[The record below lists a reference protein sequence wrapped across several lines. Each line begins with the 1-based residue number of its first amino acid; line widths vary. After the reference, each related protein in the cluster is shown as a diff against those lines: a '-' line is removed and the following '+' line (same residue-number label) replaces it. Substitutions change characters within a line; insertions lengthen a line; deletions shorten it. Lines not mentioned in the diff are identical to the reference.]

1 MNVTLCNMCMI
12 ENATNGRV
20 LVQHRLPKPTNPWC
34 GLTFPGGHVE
44 AGEYGIEVGMSSRDI
59 AGVATV
65 ALDGDGKALPLTEWS
80 TFGEWSADPVGSK
93 VVADVREAGE
103 RGELPKLPDN
113 DMMRMFLG
121 SMPINSMSTLMG
133 ESGKAISSF
142 MLDGYAKLVG

>member
-1 MNVTLCNMCMI
+1 M
-12 ENATNGRV
+12 
-20 LVQHRLPKPTNPWC
+20 
-34 GLTFPGGHVE
+34 E
-44 AGEYGIEVGMSSRDI
+44 AGEYGIEVGTSSRDI

-65 ALDGDGKALPLTEWS
+65 ALDGDGKTEPLTEWS

-113 DMMRMFLG
+113 DMMRMFLK

-133 ESGKAISSF
+133 EGGKAISSF